1 MKILGYGEDALT
13 LGIIQ
18 RQSSEIL
25 ETLGDNSSSSNSL
38 VFFRPSLGRSGGKNN
53 PQFGEFDLIIA
64 TANNVYLIES
74 KWDNFTI
81 NDNDVIELKSEQ
93 ILRHKIFSW
102 YFVNWNA
109 HQHKSWDDFVEQKTD
124 IFSKLFSGKLIAK
137 PETLLAQ
144 NLETIL
150 VKLREYCTKY
160 DSPKNVLLYFH
171 RKQSQK
177 IKRVKSGRVKFEIIN
192 IDYSK
197 FTTNNFINLH

>member
-102 YFVNWNA
+102 YYVNWSA
-109 HQHKSWDDFVEQKTD
+109 HQYKTWNDFAEQKAD
-124 IFSKLFSGKLIAK
+124 MFSKLFSNKLIAQ

-144 NLETIL
+144 NLETVL
-150 VKLREYCTKY
+150 VKLGEYCTKY
-160 DSPKNVLLYFH
+160 NSPINVLLFFH
-171 RKQSQK
+171 GAQSQK
-177 IKRVKSGRVKFEIIN
+177 VKRVKSGRLKFEVIN

-197 FTTNNFINLH
+197 FTENNFTSL